1 MIPRGIKFSVDRRSS
16 VVGDGGEG
24 NGDGDGQQEED
35 VCMGYVLETFGG
47 HFELPGLGPI
57 GSNGLANP
65 RDFKVSLSLTYHTY
79 IHSKNAYIHT
89 YSTYIHA
96 YI

>member
-1 MIPRGIKFSVDRRSS
+1 MIPRGLKFSVDRRSS

-24 NGDGDGQQEED
+24 DGDGDGQQQEED

-65 RDFKVSLSLTYHTY
+65 RDFKVPLSLT
-79 IHSKNAYIHT
+79 IHT
-89 YSTYIHA
+89 YKQCIHTYMHT
-96 YI
+96 YTQ

>member
-16 VVGDGGEG
+16 YLKGAGEG
-24 NGDGDGQQEED
+24 SGEGEGEGEEQGGD

-65 RDFKVSLSLTYHTY
+65 RDFKVLLTHTC
-79 IHSKNAYIHT
+79 IRIILHT
-89 YSTYIHA
+89 CICNLT
-96 YI
+96 